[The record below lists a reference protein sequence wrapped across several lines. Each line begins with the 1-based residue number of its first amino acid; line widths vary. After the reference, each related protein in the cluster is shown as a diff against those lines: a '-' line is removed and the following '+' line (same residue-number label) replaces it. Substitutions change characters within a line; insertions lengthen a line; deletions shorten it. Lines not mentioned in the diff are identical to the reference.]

1 MIVIFTGLPGSGKS
15 AKLARTAIGV
25 LYRNKKWYERL
36 LKLYEKEPE
45 NIIFWNEKL
54 QEYEPPRQRK
64 LWTNLKLSDE
74 VEEEFPNQIAYWTD
88 LRQLTPLRDV
98 DVLIDEVA
106 TYFDARL
113 WETLSLEM
121 RRWLAQHRKFGIE
134 IYGTSQDF
142 AQVDK
147 AFRRLTSNLLYL
159 TKLIGTRDI
168 SPTRPPPKFILVV
181 SLVRELDP
189 TVYDEQKSKFGGGS
203 MPTFMLITGDD
214 VKIFDTRAEV
224 ALSHALPLK
233 HIERECERADCP
245 FHKTQHV

>member
-15 AKLARTAIGV
+15 AKLARTAISI
-25 LYRNKKWYERL
+25 LYRNKKWFD
-36 LKLYEKEPE
+36 KTG
-45 NIIFWNEKL
+45 II
-54 QEYEPPRQRK
+54 RK
-64 LWTNLKLSDE
+64 VYTNLRLSPG
-74 VEEEFPNQIAYWTD
+74 VEEEFHGFIEYWSD
-88 LRQLTPLRDV
+88 LRELTPLRDV

-147 AFRRLTSNLLYL
+147 AFRRLTSGLLYL
-159 TKLIGTRDI
+159 TKVIGTRDV
-168 SPTRPPPKFILVV
+168 SPTRPPPKWILVV
-181 SLVRELDP
+181 SMVRELDP
-189 TVYDEQKSKFGGGS
+189 TTYDEQKSKFSSNGLPS
-203 MPTFMLITGDD
+203 FMIITRDD
-214 VKIFDTRAEV
+214 VEIFDTRAEV
-224 ALSHALPLK
+224 ALSNALPLK
-233 HIERECERADCP
+233 HIDRVCELPNCS

>member
-15 AKLARTAIGV
+15 AKLARTAISV
-25 LYRNKKWYERL
+25 LYRNRKWFQKTGHLRV
-36 LKLYEKEPE
+36 
-45 NIIFWNEKL
+45 
-54 QEYEPPRQRK
+54 
-64 LWTNLKLSDE
+64 LWTNLKLSSE
-74 VEEEFPNQIAYWTD
+74 VEEEFGEQIQYWTD
-88 LRQLTPLRDV
+88 LRQLSKLRDV

-159 TKLIGTRDI
+159 TKLIGTRDV
-168 SPTRPPPKFILVV
+168 SPTRPPPKFICVV
-181 SLVRELDP
+181 SMVRELDP
-189 TVYDEQKSKFGGGS
+189 TTYDEQKSKFASEGIPG
-203 MPTFMLITGDD
+203 FMLITSDD

-224 ALSHALPLK
+224 ALSQALPLK
-233 HIERECERADCP
+233 HIERECENANCS
-245 FHKTQHV
+245 FHKVQHV